1 MLQYLSCTIRA
12 VLSTVKGKE
21 CLGKRST
28 FWRALP
34 DIEKTS
40 HICTC
45 LNTHS
50 MMRMLGIVCSL
61 ILNMLMC
68 HVSFALII
76 NINQSACSTL
86 DWALISQSDFGQ
98 VLYKHHWDFPKH
110 NRGNFKVL
118 MPLLDSRFKPFA
130 LFPSDNKSYHMHLY
144 QQRSLPCW
152 EGAMAWQMQRE
163 YWEYHSF
170 KVWQISNRC
179 VIVQIMMR
187 NRNQNRNQLFWET
200 LESESES

>member
-1 MLQYLSCTIRA
+1 MLRHA
-12 VLSTVKGKE
+12 
-21 CLGKRST
+21 ST

-50 MMRMLGIVCSL
+50 TMRMLGIVCSL

-68 HVSFALII
+68 HVPFALVI

-86 DWALISQSDFGQ
+86 DWVLNNQSYLDQ
-98 VLYKHHWDFPKH
+98 VLYKHHLDFPKH

-118 MPLLDSRFKPFA
+118 MPLLDSPFKPFA
-130 LFPSDNKSYHMHLY
+130 LFPSDNESYHMHLY